1 MPEETKSRKPE
12 TAEAPK
18 KIGVTSDNQPDLVPA
33 SGANER
39 DHGGV
44 DDRPMA
50 GDTVNLDD
58 DELTHPRGNVSG
70 RGRTWEDKKPSD
82 AGEIAPPDVGMSDRN
97 GPSDR
102 GNR

>member
-1 MPEETKSRKPE
+1 MPEENKSRKPQ
-12 TAEAPK
+12 TAEAR
-18 KIGVTSDNQPDLVPA
+18 KIGVTSDNQPDLVTA
-33 SGANER
+33 SGVNER

-44 DDRPMA
+44 DDKPMA
-50 GDTVNLDD
+50 GGTVNLDD
-58 DELTHPRGNVSG
+58 DELTHPRGNTAG

-82 AGEIAPPDVGMSDRN
+82 AGDLAPPDVGMSDRN